1 MKVLRLKL
9 RQNQASY
16 TQAETVDNHMTYPL
30 PPFSTIIGAL
40 HNACGYTEYNP
51 MNISIQGKYDSMQ
64 REIYVNHG
72 LLNSMHNDRNILAYL
87 PNPNLLSAG
96 YIKVGEGLKG
106 QGNSFYERKTVR
118 INNEKLYQKYVYL
131 IDLKKDLDQEK
142 KEKITPEVTSLKSK
156 EKELKAKQ
164 KGLDKRSDEFM
175 LLKEQITETKAK
187 YKKIESEH
195 KSRVNRGYDQP
206 IAHYRTLV
214 KAPKFQEVL
223 YGVELVIH
231 IQSSKKSIKDIIDNI
246 YNLVCIG
253 RSEDFVELIDI
264 KEVELREPKEQIKLK
279 ENYKIYANLDN
290 ISTDEDGYKPFFFLD
305 GQNRKDAKGTV
316 YYLNK
321 EYTIIDNK
329 RKFNKIACLYSS
341 SLALDENSENAYIDE
356 DGYLTDFN

>member
-1 MKVLRLKL
+1 MKALRLKV

-16 TQAETVDNHMTYPL
+16 TKAETVDNRMTYPL

-72 LLNSMHNDRNILAYL
+72 LLNSTQDDRNILVYL
-87 PNPNLLSAG
+87 ANPNLLSAG
-96 YIKVGEGLKG
+96 YINVGEGLKG

-131 IDLKKDLDQEK
+131 KDLKKELDQEE
-142 KEKITPEVTSLKSK
+142 KEKITPEVSALKNK

-164 KGLDKRSDEFM
+164 KGLDKKSDEFI
-175 LLKEQITETKAK
+175 LLKEQISENKAK

-195 KSRVNRGYDQP
+195 KSRVNREYNQP

-231 IQSSKKSIKDIIDNI
+231 IQSSKKVLEDIIENI
-246 YNLVCIG
+246 DNLVCIG

-264 KEVELREPKEQIKLK
+264 KKVELREPKEQIELK
-279 ENYKIYANLDN
+279 EDYKIYANLDN

-305 GQNRKDAKGTV
+305 GQNKKGAKGTV

-321 EYTIIDNK
+321 EYTIVDNK
-329 RKFNKIACLYSS
+329 RKFNKIPCLYSS